1 MKKFL
6 GILNNLINV
15 FNRIEEVILVII
27 FSILIIF
34 SFLQIF
40 FRTVWFDSI
49 IKYSVLW
56 TAFIAASIAAMDKKH
71 IKIDLIGRLAK
82 GRAKSLVLLIT
93 NFFASLACILL
104 SYAAIS
110 YILKIE
116 MMSADPSPFLNI
128 PRWSL
133 LMIIPFGFA
142 IIGLRFLFISAQKVN
157 NLIKNEEDEKD
168 S

>member
-6 GILNNLINV
+6 NILKKLINI
-15 FNRIEEVILVII
+15 FNKIEEIILVII
-27 FSILIIF
+27 FSIMIIF

-40 FRTVWFDSI
+40 FRTVWFDSV

-56 TAFIAASIAAMDKKH
+56 TGFIAASIAALDRKH

-82 GRAKSLVLLIT
+82 GRFKSLVLLIT
-93 NFFASLACILL
+93 NFFASSACIFL
-104 SYAAIS
+104 SYAS
-110 YILKIE
+110 VNYILKIE
-116 MMSADPSPFLNI
+116 KLSTDPPPFLNI
-128 PRWSL
+128 PRWIL
-133 LMIIPFGFA
+133 LIIIPFGFA
-142 IIGLRFLFISAQKVN
+142 VIGLRFLFRSVKKLY